1 MRKNR
6 GRIFLLGAAASGWL
20 IYNMAAA
27 TDGPSQPLALMQH
40 AVLAVLAIMTI
51 YSGAKWLVMK

>member
-1 MRKNR
+1 M
-6 GRIFLLGAAASGWL
+6 GAAASGWL

-27 TDGPSQPLALMQH
+27 TDGPRQPLALMQH